1 MNNYN
6 PLEKRKVKPEKVVK
20 ILAQHG
26 TEVTIEQAQLILDF
40 AYIFAKLW
48 LKEVKMKGFD
58 KVQPRVKTPRKIY
71 R

>member
-26 TEVTIEQAQLILDF
+26 TDVTVEQGQLILDF

-48 LKEVKMKGFD
+48 LKEVKMKGFE
-58 KVQPRVKTPRKIY
+58 KVQPRAKTPRKLY